1 MTVAPAG
8 RNFLE
13 DILTI
18 TARKAGLAGLAAI
31 GALALLAGCASAP
44 STSSTTAAKSNFLP
58 CMVSDA
64 GGFDDH
70 SFNQSSYE
78 GLTSAA
84 KDLGIDYK
92 KAESKNAN
100 DYAPNIQSMVDQ
112 NCSLIISVG
121 FNLKDATEK
130 AAKANPDINF
140 ATVDDNEINL
150 PNVRPII
157 FDTAQAAFLGGY
169 AAASFS
175 KAGKVGTFGGMQF
188 PTVTIFMDGFA
199 DGVKYFNQQKGK
211 NVQVVGWNVDSQ
223 KGSFTGGFDAN
234 DTAKQTAQ
242 GILDQGVDVI
252 MPVGGP
258 IYQSAAQAI
267 RDSGKSIALMGVDT
281 DVFVSDPSV
290 KDLLLTSV
298 MKGLNSATAAVVK
311 DAAGGKFTNTPYV
324 GTLKNDGVGLAPFHN
339 FESKVDPALQG
350 ELDKIKAGIIDGS
363 IKVTS
368 PSSPKQP

>member
-1 MTVAPAG
+1 
-8 RNFLE
+8 LE

-100 DYAPNIQSMVDQ
+100 DYGPNIQSMVDQ

-199 DGVKYFNQQKGK
+199 DGVKYYNEQKGK
-211 NVQVVGWNVDSQ
+211 NVQVIGWNVDSQ

-267 RDSGKSIALMGVDT
+267 RDSGKDIALMGVDT

-324 GTLKNDGVGLAPFHN
+324 GTLKNNGVGLAPFHN
-339 FESKVDPALQG
+339 FESKVDPGLQG

-368 PSSPKQP
+368 PSSPKQQ

>member
-1 MTVAPAG
+1 
-8 RNFLE
+8 
-13 DILTI
+13 
-18 TARKAGLAGLAAI
+18 
-31 GALALLAGCASAP
+31 
-44 STSSTTAAKSNFLP
+44 
-58 CMVSDA
+58 MVSDA

-70 SFNQSSYE
+70 SFNQSSFE
-78 GLTSAA
+78 GLTGAA

-100 DYAPNIQSMVDQ
+100 DYGPNIQSMVDQ

-199 DGVKYFNQQKGK
+199 DGVKYYNDQKGK
-211 NVQVVGWNVDSQ
+211 NVQVIGWNVDSQ

-267 RDSGKSIALMGVDT
+267 RDSGKDIALMGVDT

-324 GTLKNDGVGLAPFHN
+324 GTLKNNGVGLAPFHN
-339 FESKVDPALQG
+339 FESKVDPGLQG

-368 PSSPKQP
+368 PSSPKQQ

>member
-1 MTVAPAG
+1 M
-8 RNFLE
+8 
-13 DILTI
+13 TI
-18 TARKAGLAGLAAI
+18 TARKVGLAGLAAAGVI
-31 GALALLAGCASAP
+31 ALFAACAPAP
-44 STSSTTAAKSNFLP
+44 TSNNESSGPKKSDFLP

-84 KDLGIDYK
+84 KDLGISFK

-100 DYAPNIQSMVDQ
+100 DYGPNIQSMVDQ

-130 AAKANPDINF
+130 AAKANPDIDF
-140 ATVDDNEINL
+140 ATVDDNEIKAD
-150 PNVRPII
+150 NVRPII

-169 AAASFS
+169 AAASYS
-175 KAGKVGTFGGMQF
+175 KTGVVGTFGGMQF

-199 DGVKYFNQQKGK
+199 DGVKYFNEQKK
-211 NVQVVGWNVDSQ
+211 KDVKVIGWNVDKQ
-223 KGSFTGGFDAN
+223 TGSFTGGFDAN
-234 DTAKQTAQ
+234 DTAKQAAKA
-242 GILDQGVDVI
+242 IIDQNVDVL

-267 RDSGKSIALMGVDT
+267 KDSGKDIALMGVDS
-281 DVFVSDPSV
+281 DVYVSDPTV
-290 KDLLLTSV
+290 KALLLTSV

-311 DAAGGKFTNTPYV
+311 DAANGKFSNTPYV
-324 GTLKNDGVGLAPFHN
+324 GTLKNDGVGLASFHD
-339 FESKVDPALQG
+339 FASKVDPGLQG

-363 IKVTS
+363 ITVTS
-368 PSSPKQP
+368 PSSPKQ

>member
-1 MTVAPAG
+1 
-8 RNFLE
+8 
-13 DILTI
+13 
-18 TARKAGLAGLAAI
+18 
-31 GALALLAGCASAP
+31 
-44 STSSTTAAKSNFLP
+44 
-58 CMVSDA
+58 
-64 GGFDDH
+64 
-70 SFNQSSYE
+70 
-78 GLTSAA
+78 
-84 KDLGIDYK
+84 
-92 KAESKNAN
+92 
-100 DYAPNIQSMVDQ
+100 MVDQ

-175 KAGKVGTFGGMQF
+175 KAGSVGTFGGMQF

-199 DGVKYFNQQKGK
+199 DGVKYYNDQKSK
-211 NVQVVGWNVDSQ
+211 NVKVVGWNVDSQ
-223 KGSFTGGFDAN
+223 KGSFTGGFAAN
-234 DTAKQTAQ
+234 DVAKQTAQ
-242 GILDQGVDVI
+242 GIIDQGVDVL

>member
-1 MTVAPAG
+1 M
-8 RNFLE
+8 
-13 DILTI
+13 TI

-100 DYAPNIQSMVDQ
+100 DYGPNIQSMVDQ

-140 ATVDDNEINL
+140 ATVDDNEISL

-175 KAGKVGTFGGMQF
+175 KAGSVGTFGGMQL

-199 DGVKYFNQQKGK
+199 DGVKYYNQQKGK
-211 NVQVVGWNVDSQ
+211 NVKVVGWNVDSQ
-223 KGSFTGGFDAN
+223 TGSFTGGFDAN

-242 GILDQGVDVI
+242 GIIDQGVDVL

-339 FESKVDPALQG
+339 FESKVDPSLQG

-368 PSSPKQP
+368 PSSPKQG

>member
-1 MTVAPAG
+1 M
-8 RNFLE
+8 
-13 DILTI
+13 TI
-18 TARKAGLAGLAAI
+18 TARKAALTGLAAI

-84 KDLGIDYK
+84 KDLGINYK

-100 DYAPNIQSMVDQ
+100 DYGPNIQSMVDQ

-169 AAASFS
+169 AAASYS

-199 DGVKYFNQQKGK
+199 DGVKYYNQQKGK

-339 FESKVDPALQG
+339 FESKVDPGLQG

-368 PSSPKQP
+368 PSSPKQQ

>member
-1 MTVAPAG
+1 
-8 RNFLE
+8 LE

-18 TARKAGLAGLAAI
+18 TARKAGFAGLAAI

-58 CMVSDA
+58 CMVSDN

-84 KDLGIDYK
+84 KDLGISYK
-92 KAESKNAN
+92 KAESKTAN

-175 KAGKVGTFGGMQF
+175 KSGTVGTFGGMQF

-199 DGVKYFNQQKGK
+199 DGVKYYNDQKSK
-211 NVQVVGWNVDSQ
+211 NVKVVGWNVDSQ
-223 KGSFTGGFDAN
+223 KGSFTGGFAAN
-234 DTAKQTAQ
+234 DVAKQTAQ
-242 GILDQGVDVI
+242 GILDQGADVL

-324 GTLKNDGVGLAPFHN
+324 GTLKNNGVGLAPFHN
-339 FESKVDPALQG
+339 FESKVDSGLQG